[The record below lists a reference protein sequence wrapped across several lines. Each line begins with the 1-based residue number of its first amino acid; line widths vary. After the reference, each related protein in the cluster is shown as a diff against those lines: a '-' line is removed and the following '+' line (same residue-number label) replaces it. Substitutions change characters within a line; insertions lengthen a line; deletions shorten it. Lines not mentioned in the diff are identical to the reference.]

1 MTKEQKLMNRPVE
14 EETTVLMEDLVNFDQ
29 FIGLME
35 LWRWD
40 GITAS
45 SIVLLLEDVAGFDQA
60 ELINLVFSK
69 MKRPVDPNATFSIHL
84 DYVYINY
91 DFKVS

>member
-1 MTKEQKLMNRPVE
+1 MTKEEKLMKRPVDD
-14 EETTVLMEDLVNFDQ
+14 ETTVLMEDLVNFDQ

-45 SIVLLLEDVAGFDQA
+45 SVVLLQEDVAHLDQA
-60 ELINLVFSK
+60 ELINFVFSK
-69 MKRPVDPNATFSIHL
+69 MKMPVDPHATFRIHL
-84 DYVYINY
+84 EYVYINF

>member
-45 SIVLLLEDVAGFDQA
+45 SIVLLQEDVVDFNQED
-60 ELINLVFSK
+60 LIKFVFSK
-69 MKRPVDPNATFSIHL
+69 MKMPIDPHATFRIHL
-84 DYVYINY
+84 DYVYINF
-91 DFKVS
+91 DFKVG